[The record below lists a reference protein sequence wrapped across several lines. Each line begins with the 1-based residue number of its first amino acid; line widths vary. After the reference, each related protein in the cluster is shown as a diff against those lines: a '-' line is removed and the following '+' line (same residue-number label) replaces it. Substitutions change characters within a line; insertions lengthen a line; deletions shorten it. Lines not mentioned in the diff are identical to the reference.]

1 MNLILKYFK
10 ISNLEDELKK
20 LEDKILKKA
29 KGISRYDLQ
38 EIENVFSKIAFLR
51 ANIE

>member
-10 ISNLEDELKK
+10 ISNLEDELKT
-20 LEDKILKKA
+20 LENKVLKKA

-38 EIENVFSKIAFLR
+38 EIESVFCKIAFLR